1 MKKNRIGK
9 RVAVAAALFLA
20 AGLLAGCAAGQPG
33 AAGTGSGGNGTPDT
47 RTVFAMDTVMN
58 LTAYGGGEEVLDQ
71 AEARIRQLE
80 KLFSSTDPES
90 EIYAVNRD
98 GQAAVSE
105 DTFALTEYGLQLCG
119 QTEGALD
126 LSVYPVV
133 KAWGFT
139 TGQFRVPAAEELAE
153 LLSHVDYRRI
163 RLDPENRTISLEPG
177 MMMDLGSI
185 AKGYTGDQVAGILAE
200 NGVEHALLDL
210 GGNIQTLGA
219 KPDGSDWR
227 IAVQNPEDPSSD
239 NYLGI
244 VEVRD
249 CAVVTSGG
257 YERYFEGSD
266 GTRYWH
272 IMDPATGRPADSGL
286 VSVTIVGESGAY
298 CDAMST
304 SLFIMGADRA
314 AQFWREHGDFDMIL
328 AGEDHQIT
336 VTEGLRDRFTLLDT
350 ENYTLKILE
359 K

>member
-1 MKKNRIGK
+1 MKKHSINRI
-9 RVAVAAALFLA
+9 VAVAAALFLA
-20 AGLLAGCAAGQPG
+20 AGLLAGCGAGQPG
-33 AAGTGSGGNGTPDT
+33 AAGTGGGNAAPDT

-80 KLFSSTDPES
+80 KLFSATDPES

-98 GQAAVSE
+98 GQGAVSE
-105 DTFALTEYGLQLCG
+105 DTFALTEYGLQLCR

-139 TGQFRVPAAEELAE
+139 TGQFRVPGAEELAQ
-153 LLSHVDYRRI
+153 LLSHVDYRKI
-163 RLDPENRTISLEPG
+163 RLDSESRTISLEPG

-185 AKGYTGDQVAGILAE
+185 AKGYTGDQVIRILE
-200 NGVEHALLDL
+200 EKGVESALLDL
-210 GGNIQTLGA
+210 GGNIQTLGP

-227 IAVQNPEDPSSD
+227 IAVQNPEEPSSD

-272 IMDPATGRPADSGL
+272 IMDPATGTPADSGL
-286 VSVTIVGESGAY
+286 ISVTVVGDCGVY
-298 CDAMST
+298 CDALST
-304 SLFIMGADRA
+304 SLFIMGEEKA
-314 AQFWREHGDFDMIL
+314 AQFWRDHGDFDMIL
-328 AGEDHQIT
+328 VGSDHQIT
-336 VTEGLRDRFTLLDT
+336 VTEGLRDRFTLMDT
-350 ENYTLKILE
+350 EDYEVKLLE